1 MQHISFSQYSSY
13 TQCPRA
19 WYLGKVKHAEEKQ
32 TWYLP
37 LGSAVHTSVEMFIA
51 TGDVP
56 SFESIFYPLIEKQML
71 IEPDLNKWMSGG
83 SQSDPI
89 VKDKAVQLGKDCVEK
104 ALTFLDD
111 IDVWFVEY
119 DASGNLPGLVVPIKA
134 FVDVVGEHKK
144 HGPSIVDWK
153 TSASKPKDNFQLET
167 YKALLDVKDVG
178 ELGRDFRLADIKTGL
193 WAMVRPTA
201 SKARPVDLSKVD
213 PAEVGAKYQA
223 VYEAMNKKIYK
234 TQQSFNCKFCFHQDN
249 CLLVAGRTDRAKY
262 YDKAHEEGL
271 PF

>member
-13 TQCPRA
+13 KQCPRA

-37 LGSAVHTSVEMFIA
+37 LGSAVHTSVEKYLA
-51 TGDVP
+51 TGEVP
-56 SFESIFYPLIEKQML
+56 SFESVFYPLIEKQML
-71 IEPDLNKWMSGG
+71 IEPDLDKWMAGG
-83 SQSDPI
+83 SQQDPI
-89 VKDKAVQLGKDCVEK
+89 VKGKAVQLGKDCVEK

-111 IDVWFVEY
+111 IDVWEVEY
-119 DASGNLPGLVVPIKA
+119 DASGNLPGLVIPLKA
-134 FVDVVGEHKK
+134 FVDVIGEHKK

-153 TSASKPKDNFQLET
+153 SSASKPKDNFQLET
-167 YKALLDVKDVG
+167 YRALLDCNKMPGDVA
-178 ELGRDFRLADIKTGL
+178 LPNIGL

-223 VYEAMNKKIYK
+223 VYEAMQKKIYK
-234 TQQSFNCKFCFHQDN
+234 TQQSYNCKFCFHQDN

-262 YDKAHEEGL
+262 YDKAHEDGL
-271 PF
+271 PY